1 LDAFQLY
8 TDSEIEAFA
17 NVYFNVRTKLNN
29 PKDQR
34 KLYAYTDPAKDRYK
48 AIEEEEKQ
56 DEFKKGLRTWTN
68 LYAFLSQ
75 VMPFIDSDLEKFY
88 AYAKLLQTRL
98 PKRDLTENLQVD
110 DEIALEYYRLQK
122 IKEGSIELVKG
133 IPGELD
139 GVTEAGLTR
148 AKDEEAPLSEIIDVL
163 NSRFNT
169 QFEEADKLF
178 FDQIE
183 AELLLDNTL
192 QTQAK
197 VNKMD
202 TFKFA
207 FEDQFVNKLFERME
221 QNQEIFEKI
230 LDDKSFGDV
239 VREIMMKSIYRKLN
253 V

>member
-1 LDAFQLY
+1 
-8 TDSEIEAFA
+8 
-17 NVYFNVRTKLNN
+17 
-29 PKDQR
+29 
-34 KLYAYTDPAKDRYK
+34 
-48 AIEEEEKQ
+48 
-56 DEFKKGLRTWTN
+56 
-68 LYAFLSQ
+68 
-75 VMPFIDSDLEKFY
+75 
-88 AYAKLLQTRL
+88 LLQTRL
-98 PKRDLTENLQVD
+98 PKRDLTERLQID

-133 IPGELD
+133 VEGELS

-148 AKDEEAPLSEIIDVL
+148 EKVEEAPLSEIIEVL
-163 NSRFNT
+163 NTRFNT

-197 VNKMD
+197 VNKID

-221 QNQEIFEKI
+221 QNQDIFEKI
-230 LDDKSFGDV
+230 LDDKAFGDV

-253 V
+253 LKLDATL